1 MRWWARLGLRGKLFL
16 AVAAVLIG
24 LLLTTL
30 AAVQLQIEEQTRA
43 TLRQGLR
50 VTGSVFQR
58 QMRERGEVLLAG
70 AELLASDFALK
81 RAIATRDPGTLAS
94 VAVNHQQRIDVDLL
108 WIADESGE
116 LFADSRGKL
125 VAGASVASTPPIAD
139 VLRSGEAMVTLA
151 ELDGELYRLV
161 GVPVFAVDLIG
172 LLVLGERI
180 DDATAQELQES
191 TGTHVAFTAGER
203 VLAAS
208 SPPPTREALATILP
222 VAPGPDFIAELD
234 GERYFS
240 LAVPVEAQSSVPVVA
255 LLQRSYDSALAPLLA
270 LRMRI
275 LLIGLGALV
284 LALLVALGMAAGINA
299 PIQRLV
305 DATRQ
310 IMQGNLGYRVPEQR
324 TDELGFLA
332 GSFNRMS
339 ERIEQRERELTELN
353 AQLENRVRER
363 TAELEASYRDLK
375 AAQVQLVQSEKMA
388 SLGVL
393 VAGVAH
399 EINNPVTFVAN
410 NVEPLKERLTELRD
424 VARLHPEMGLEAQL
438 DELNEIA
445 DLIGEGARR
454 TAGIVQDLRNFSR
467 LSHEGTEWVDVHEG
481 IETCLRLLRPRWA
494 ERITIERDF
503 GEVPKI
509 EAATGQLNQVLMNL
523 LANAC
528 DAIDGTGTIRITT
541 RVEGDR
547 LHLSVRD
554 DGVGIAPEDVER
566 IFDPFFTTKPQGQGT
581 GLGLSITHGIVTGH
595 GGEIRVESA
604 PGRGTEVRVVLP
616 LRRARPDET
625 AADVR
630 VHAR

>member
-24 LLLTTL
+24 LLATTL

-43 TLRQGLR
+43 TLREGLR
-50 VTGSVFQR
+50 VTGSVFHR
-58 QMRERGEVLLAG
+58 QMRERTEVLVAG

-81 RAIATRDPGTLAS
+81 RAIATRDPGTLES
-94 VAVNHQQRIDVDLL
+94 VAVNHQRRIDVDLL
-108 WIADESGE
+108 WIADEAGI
-116 LFADSRGKL
+116 LVADSRGKRA
-125 VAGASVASTPPIAD
+125 AGASVAATPPVGEA
-139 VLRSGEAMVTLA
+139 LRSGETTATLG
-151 ELDGELYRLV
+151 EVDGELYRLV
-161 GVPVFAVDLIG
+161 CVPVFAVDLIG

-191 TGTHVAFTAGER
+191 TGTHVAFTTGDR

-208 SPPPTREALATILP
+208 SPPPTREALATVLP
-222 VAPGPDFIAELD
+222 VSPGPDFIAEID

-240 LAVPVEAQSSVPVVA
+240 LAVPVEAESRTPVVA

-270 LRMRI
+270 LRLRI
-275 LLIGLGALV
+275 LLIGLGALA

-305 DATRQ
+305 DGTRQ
-310 IMQGNLGYRVPEQR
+310 IMQGNLGHRVPEER
-324 TDELGFLA
+324 ADELGFLA

-339 ERIEQRERELTELN
+339 ERVEQRERELTTLN
-353 AQLENRVRER
+353 AELESRVRER
-363 TAELEASYRDLK
+363 TGELEASYRDLK

-410 NVEPLKERLTELRD
+410 NIHPLKERLTELREA
-424 VARLHPEMGLEAQL
+424 ARLHPEMGLEAPV
-438 DELNEIA
+438 DELSEIA
-445 DLIGEGARR
+445 DLIGEGALR

-467 LSHEGTEWVDVHEG
+467 LSHEGTEWVDVHENL
-481 IETCLRLLRPRWA
+481 EACLRLLHPRWA

-503 GEVPKI
+503 GDVPKV
-509 EAATGQLNQVLMNL
+509 EAASGQLNQVLMNL

-528 DAIDGTGTIRITT
+528 DAIDGRGTIRITT

-547 LHLSVRD
+547 LRLGVRD
-554 DGVGIAPEDVER
+554 DGSGIAPEDLER

-604 PGRGTEVRVVLP
+604 PGKGTEVVVMLP
-616 LRRARPDET
+616 LRRARPDE
-625 AADVR
+625 AGANVGA
-630 VHAR
+630 HAR